1 MATNK
6 GLFDKYRDTYVLD
19 RAIQYATWTL
29 PALMADLQQT
39 SNGTRTVLQ
48 TDFQEIGALLTNNLA
63 SKLARILFP
72 TQYSFFKAD
81 ASGELAEVMKEQ
93 AGDEGDFRATF
104 SKLEREAN
112 KNLFM
117 NSGYSSLILMLKHL
131 IVTGNA
137 VIYRD
142 SKRKTITVYG
152 LQSFSI
158 KRDGR
163 GDVVDCI
170 IREYT
175 LVSSLPESIVKELR
189 KKDLGRFND
198 PNSVVEVYTRIRRE
212 YVKDEPT
219 MVVTTEVGDISV
231 GEEGRYPVELCPYI
245 FPTWSL
251 IHGESYGRGLVGD
264 FAGGFAKL
272 SELSR
277 SSSLYAVETLRVIN
291 LVGPSSGA
299 DVDAIAR
306 AESGEWVRGDPGAIQ
321 AYESGQANKL
331 QIVGLQINE
340 LIQRLSVAFMYTGGG
355 AIRSSERTTAFEI
368 SQLAQEAETTLG
380 GVYSA
385 LSTSTQIPL
394 AYILMLE
401 VSEDALP
408 GIISGELLPDVTAGI
423 PALGRSGD
431 VQNLLLA
438 AQEIAGI
445 APIVQLDKRLNPAK
459 IVDVILSG
467 RSVDPS
473 SIMYTPEEQ
482 KANDEAAAAAQQA
495 QMQLQQA
502 DVLANTTALTGG

>member
-1 MATNK
+1 MATNR
-6 GLFDKYRDTYVLD
+6 GLFDKYKDTYVID
-19 RAIQYATWTL
+19 RSTQYATWTL
-29 PALMADLQQT
+29 PALMADLQQA

-48 TDFQEIGALLTNNLA
+48 TDFQEVGALLTNNLA

-81 ASGELAEVMKEQ
+81 ASGELAELMKESSE
-93 AGDEGDFRATF
+93 DSGDFRATF

-137 VIYRD
+137 VLYRD
-142 SKRKTITVYG
+142 SKRKTMTVYG
-152 LQSFSI
+152 LQSFAI

-175 LVSSLPESIVKELR
+175 LVSSLPESIIKELR
-189 KKDLGRFND
+189 KKDMGRFKD
-198 PNSVVEVYTRIRRE
+198 PNSVIEVYTRIRRE

-219 MVVTTEVGDISV
+219 MAITTEVGDIPV
-231 GEEGRYPVELCPYI
+231 GEEGRYSVSLCPYI

-277 SSSLYAVETLRVIN
+277 ASALYAVETLRVIN
-291 LVGPSSGA
+291 LVGPASGT
-299 DVDAIAR
+299 DVNALAET
-306 AESGEWVRGDPGAIQ
+306 ESGGWVRGDPKEIG
-321 AYESGQANKL
+321 AYESGHANKL
-331 QIVGLQINE
+331 QIVGVQINE
-340 LIQRLSVAFMYTGGG
+340 LVQRLSVAFMYTGGG
-355 AIRSSERTTAFEI
+355 AIRDSERTTAYEI
-368 SQLAQEAETTLG
+368 EELAREAETTLG

-385 LSTSTQIPL
+385 ISTSTQIPL
-394 AYILMLE
+394 AYLLMLE
-401 VSEDALP
+401 VSEEALP

-445 APIVQLDKRLNPAK
+445 APVVQFDNRLNPAR
-459 IVDVILSG
+459 IVDVILAG
-467 RSVDPS
+467 RSVDPD
-473 SIMYTPEEQ
+473 SIMFTAEEQ
-482 KANDEAAAAAQQA
+482 RANAEAASAAQEAQA
-495 QMQLQQA
+495 QLQQA

>member
-19 RAIQYATWTL
+19 RATQYATWTL

-48 TDFQEIGALLTNNLA
+48 TDFQEIGALLTNNLS
-63 SKLARILFP
+63 SKLAKILFP
-72 TQYSFFKAD
+72 TQFSFFKAD
-81 ASGELAEVMKEQ
+81 ASGELAEVMREQ
-93 AGDEGDFRATF
+93 AGDESSFRATF

-189 KKDLGRFND
+189 KKDAGRFND

-219 MVVTTEVGDISV
+219 MAVTTEVGDISV

-277 SSSLYAVETLRVIN
+277 SSALYSVETLRVIN
-291 LVGPSSGA
+291 LVGPASGT
-299 DVDAIAR
+299 DVDAIAN
-306 AESGEWVRGDPGAIQ
+306 AESGQWVRGDPNEIS

-331 QIVGLQINE
+331 QIVGAQINE

-355 AIRSSERTTAFEI
+355 AIRESERTTATEVAM
-368 SQLAQEAETTLG
+368 LAQEAELTLG

-385 LSTSTQIPL
+385 LSASTQVPL
-394 AYILMLE
+394 AYLLMLE
-401 VSEDALP
+401 VSADALP
-408 GIISGELLPDVTAGI
+408 GIISGELLPDVTVGI

-431 VQNLLLA
+431 IQNLLLA
-438 AQEIAGI
+438 SQEIMGI
-445 APIVQLDKRLNPAK
+445 VPILQIDPRISPAK
-459 IVDVILSG
+459 IVDIIFGG
-467 RSVDPS
+467 RNVDID
-473 SIMYTPEEQ
+473 SIMFTPEEQ
-482 KANDEAAAAAQQA
+482 KANAEALAAAQQA